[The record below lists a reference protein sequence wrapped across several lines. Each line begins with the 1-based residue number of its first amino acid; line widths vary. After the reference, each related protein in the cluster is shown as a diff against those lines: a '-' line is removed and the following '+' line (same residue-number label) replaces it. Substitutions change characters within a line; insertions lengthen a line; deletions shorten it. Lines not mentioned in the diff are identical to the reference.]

1 MNKKTIVDVLGTL
14 KPEFTITEARNGN
27 FRVQLTP
34 DEMSK
39 LKTEPQWRAFIEAA
53 DALREKGLQVELRS
67 AFKGNDGKWV
77 NYPSLWVNETTSKN
91 VDADVIKQAVAA
103 GIAAYKAAQEADETT
118 EGEGSEEEKPAEPVY

>member
-27 FRVQLTP
+27 FRVQLTT

-39 LKTEPQWRAFIEAA
+39 LKTEPQWRSFIEAA
-53 DALREKGLQVELRS
+53 DALRAKGLTVELRS

-77 NYPSLWVNETTSKN
+77 NYPSLWVNETTSKA
-91 VDADVIKQAVAA
+91 VDGDVIAKAVQA
-103 GIAAYKAAQEADETT
+103 GIAAYKAAEAASTT
-118 EGEGSEEEKPAEPVY
+118 ETPEVPATPPEPVY